1 VPTPIWIRAVG
12 GGVVRRRFSHGY
24 NVREELT
31 APFFKVLRMSRRP
44 LASVLLLSA
53 LACGVAHA
61 RPYPVGTGLAAS
73 ADSAQTASS
82 NPAAIARFSK
92 RAVDADVLW
101 LTSESEWESEFGG
114 TGNPSSSRT
123 SSDTVVP
130 RFAIIQ
136 PINDRFTT
144 SFTFL
149 GTGISDD
156 LGDWPGLYFIE
167 SYDSVFVSA
176 FPSLAYRIDD
186 HWSVAVSAAITY
198 SSFEQQRAVRNVF
211 DPGFG
216 DGRSKLEADSVEVGF
231 GLSMLYQHSER
242 TRWGLT
248 YNSEIN
254 PSRSADNELSGLGPN
269 TEVVMQQL
277 GILDADLS
285 IQSTSPESM
294 VAGLYHEFADQGAV
308 TADLAW
314 VNFSDFRLSEFYFDG
329 QSFVR
334 SNPRYNDLYA
344 LSASYS
350 WPVSERWMLGVGGLV
365 TNQMID
371 DDERTMTL
379 RLDALWSLGLAA
391 EWRWTDSRNVKISMS
406 YVGMDDAP
414 VSTPS
419 IPGFGSLE
427 GRFTRRDTLLF
438 QVGMSWNSL

>member
-1 VPTPIWIRAVG
+1 
-12 GGVVRRRFSHGY
+12 
-24 NVREELT
+24 
-31 APFFKVLRMSRRP
+31 MSRRP

-53 LACGVAHA
+53 LASGVAHA
-61 RPYPVGTGLAAS
+61 RPYPLGTGMAAT

-82 NPAAIARFSK
+82 NPAGITRFTR

-101 LTSESEWESEFGG
+101 LSSESEWESEISG
-114 TGNPSSSRT
+114 TGNRSNSRS

-136 PINDRFTT
+136 PINDRFST
-144 SFTFL
+144 SLTFL

-156 LGDWPGLYFIE
+156 LGDWPGRYFIE

-186 HWSVAVSAAITY
+186 QWSVAASAAITY
-198 SSFEQQRAVRNVF
+198 SSFEQQRAVRNIF

-216 DGRSKLEADSVEVGF
+216 DGRSKLSADSVEVGF
-231 GLSMLYQHSER
+231 GLSMLYQSSER

-248 YNSEIN
+248 YSSEIN
-254 PSRSADNELSGLGPN
+254 PSRKAENQLSGLGPN
-269 TEVVMQQL
+269 TERAMQRL
-277 GILDADLS
+277 GILDADLT
-285 IQSTSPESM
+285 IKSTSPESM
-294 VAGLYHEFADQGAV
+294 LAGVYHEFANNAAV

-314 VNFSDFRLSEFYFDG
+314 INFSDFRLSEFYFNG
-329 QSFVR
+329 QSFAP
-334 SNPRYNDLYA
+334 SNPRYNDIYA
-344 LSASYS
+344 LSASYT
-350 WPVSERWMLGVGGLV
+350 WPVSRDWMLGVGGLV

-391 EWRWTDSRNVKISMS
+391 EWRWTDSRSVKISVS
-406 YVGMDDAP
+406 YVGMGDAP
-414 VSTPS
+414 VSTPG

-427 GRFTRRDTLLF
+427 GKFTSRDTLLF
-438 QVGMSWNSL
+438 QVGVSWNSLQTQGR

>member
-1 VPTPIWIRAVG
+1 MT
-12 GGVVRRRFSHGY
+12 RRCERSHGASSGLS
-24 NVREELT
+24 VGAL
-31 APFFKVLRMSRRP
+31 AAVLW
-44 LASVLLLSA
+44 LSA
-53 LACGVAHA
+53 LAGEVANA
-61 RPYPVGTGLAAS
+61 RPYPLGTGLAAS

-82 NPAAIARFSK
+82 NPAGVSRFSQ

-101 LTSESEWESEFGG
+101 FSSESEWESEFSG
-114 TGNPSSSRT
+114 TGTQSNSTNSG
-123 SSDTVVP
+123 DTVIP

-136 PINDRFTT
+136 PINDRLTT

-149 GTGISDD
+149 GTAFSDD
-156 LGDWPGLYFIE
+156 LGDWPGRYFIQ
-167 SYDSVFVSA
+167 SYDSIFVSA

-186 HWSVAVSAAITY
+186 RWSVAASAAITY
-198 SSFEQQRAVRNVF
+198 SSFEQERAVRNIF

-231 GLSMLYQHSER
+231 GLSALYQSSER

-248 YNSEIN
+248 YSSEIN
-254 PSRSADNELSGLGPN
+254 PSRDADNELSGLGPN
-269 TEVVMQQL
+269 TAGVMQRL

-285 IQSTSPESM
+285 IKSTLPESM
-294 VAGLYHEFADQGAV
+294 VAGFYHEFTNDAAV
-308 TADLAW
+308 TADVAW
-314 VNFSDFRLSEFYFDG
+314 INFSDFRLSEFYFNG
-329 QSFVR
+329 QSFAR
-334 SNPRYNDLYA
+334 SSPGYNDIYA

-350 WPVSERWMLGVGGLV
+350 WPVSRRWMLGVGGLI

-391 EWRWTDSRNVKISMS
+391 EWRWTDARSVKFSVS
-406 YVGMDDAP
+406 YIGMDDAP

-427 GRFTRRDTLLF
+427 GRFTSRDTVLL
-438 QVGMSWNSL
+438 QVGVSWNSLAD

>member
-1 VPTPIWIRAVG
+1 
-12 GGVVRRRFSHGY
+12 
-24 NVREELT
+24 
-31 APFFKVLRMSRRP
+31 
-44 LASVLLLSA
+44 
-53 LACGVAHA
+53 
-61 RPYPVGTGLAAS
+61 LAAS

-82 NPAAIARFSK
+82 NPAAITRFSQ
-92 RAVDADVLW
+92 RAVDVDVLW
-101 LTSESEWESEFGG
+101 LTSESEWESEVSG
-114 TGNPSSSRT
+114 TGNQSNSRN

-149 GTGISDD
+149 GTGFSDD
-156 LGDWPGLYFIE
+156 LGDWPGRYFIE

-231 GLSMLYQHSER
+231 GLSMLYQRSER

-254 PSRSADNELSGLGPN
+254 PSRNADNELSGLGPN

-294 VAGLYHEFADQGAV
+294 VAGLYHEFANHGAV

-314 VNFSDFRLSEFYFDG
+314 INFSDFRLSEFYFNG
-329 QSFVR
+329 QSFAR

-350 WPVSERWMLGVGGLV
+350 WPVSGRWMLGVGGLV

-391 EWRWTDSRNVKISMS
+391 EWRWTDSRSVKVSMS

-414 VSTPS
+414 VSSPS

-427 GRFTRRDTLLF
+427 GRFTSRDTLLF
-438 QVGMSWNSL
+438 QVGMSWNSLQMHGR